1 MNQELEDSLMIRL
14 KELRLEYGYSQKY
27 VAEQLNISR
36 QAISKWENG
45 RSYPDIDNLR
55 LLSALYDVS
64 LDSFFQND
72 LVETEKIELVETSKS
87 LISKGFLVI
96 CLISVISYFISPFG
110 LILIPVILFFSRKIK
125 SYKVII
131 YILCLVSLWRN
142 GQDLYY
148 LLNSNSENEII
159 TIKELGE

>member
-1 MNQELEDSLMIRL
+1 M
-14 KELRLEYGYSQKY
+14 
-27 VAEQLNISR
+27 
-36 QAISKWENG
+36 
-45 RSYPDIDNLR
+45 
-55 LLSALYDVS
+55 LSALYDVS